1 VLAYFRVLGLPP
13 IKFFVLVVQ
22 TLFLSSATAAV
33 GCFRRGRANGIWG
46 WKIFAG
52 FKIGPAPVY
61 CQ

>member
-1 VLAYFRVLGLPP
+1 MLAYFRVLGLPP

-33 GCFRRGRANGIWG
+33 GGFRRGRANGIWR
-46 WKIFAG
+46 WKFFTG
-52 FKIGPAPVY
+52 FKNESAPVY